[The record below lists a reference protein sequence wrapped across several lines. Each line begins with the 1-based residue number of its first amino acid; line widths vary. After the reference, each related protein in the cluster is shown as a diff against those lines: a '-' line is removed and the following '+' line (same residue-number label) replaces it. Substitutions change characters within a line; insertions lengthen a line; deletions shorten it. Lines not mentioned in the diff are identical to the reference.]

1 LTPPDRLP
9 PDRLPPDRLP
19 PAVALV
25 GTTASGKSSLAMSVA
40 RRLGDVELVCVDS
53 MTVYRGMD
61 IGTAKPTP
69 AERAA
74 VPHHLLDL
82 VDPAQD
88 FTVREFQAEAQ
99 AARAGIAH
107 RGRRALL
114 VGGTGLYL
122 RAVVDRLDIP
132 PRYPEVA
139 ESLEQEADRPGGVQA
154 LYARLAVLDPPAAA
168 RTTDTN
174 RRRIVRALE
183 VTVGSGRPFSSYGP
197 GLSAYPPSD
206 VLLLGLPFVPEVV
219 DRRIEERF
227 VRWIDEGLVDEV
239 RQLSSRPGGLS
250 RTARQALGYKE
261 LLAHVE
267 GGAPLAGCVEEAV
280 RRTRTFARRQWAW
293 FRRDPRIRWVGAE
306 EDPAEVLAAA
316 LDGTPGSGLGAA
328 PGLGAPPGLGA
339 AVDAGGA
346 VAASATPLGRVSGG
360 EPVRDWS

>member
-1 LTPPDRLP
+1 
-9 PDRLPPDRLP
+9 
-19 PAVALV
+19 
-25 GTTASGKSSLAMSVA
+25 MSVA

-61 IGTAKPTP
+61 IGTAKPTR
-69 AERAA
+69 ADRAA

-82 VDPAQD
+82 VDPTQD
-88 FTVREFQAEAQ
+88 FTVREFQAKAQ
-99 AARAGIAH
+99 AARAGIAG

-114 VGGTGLYL
+114 VGGTGLYM

-132 PRYPEVA
+132 ARYPEVA

-154 LYARLAVLDPPAAA
+154 LHARLAVLDPPAAA

-197 GLSAYPPSD
+197 GLAVYPPSE

-227 VRWIDEGLVDEV
+227 ARWIDEGLVDEV
-239 RQLSSRPGGLS
+239 RRLSSRPGGLS

-267 GGAPLAGCVEEAV
+267 GGASLADCVEEAV

-293 FRRDPRIRWVGAE
+293 FRRDPRIRWIGAE
-306 EDPAEVLAAA
+306 EVPAEVLAAA
-316 LDGTPGSGLGAA
+316 LDGSPGSELD
-328 PGLGAPPGLGA
+328 A
-339 AVDAGGA
+339 AVEVEAGRT
-346 VAASATPLGRVSGG
+346 VSASVGPAGRVAGSD
-360 EPVRDWS
+360 PVRNWS